1 VKAADDHRDAGGAQG
16 FRDMQRARILIGLH
30 ADQTDEAEIAVG
42 AHVGD
47 DAVDAYA
54 RIGFVD
60 SDDVD
65 IDTGT

>member
-1 VKAADDHRDAGGAQG
+1 MITAMPAARRG
-16 FRDMQRARILIGLH
+16 FAICSER
-30 ADQTDEAEIAVG
+30 DEAEIAVG